1 METTAIK
8 DPKDEQI
15 TNDDTAVTN
24 KDGTNDLEKGKQP
37 TMQANPD
44 EERPTDDTTYSDD
57 CGDTSVH
64 DPVDEDTSNMGQGPK
79 GEDL

>member
-1 METTAIK
+1 MESTAIE

-24 KDGTNDLEKGKQP
+24 KDGNNDLEKGKQP
-37 TMQANPD
+37 DVQDNPD
-44 EERPTDDTTYSDD
+44 EERLTDFTAYSDD

>member
-1 METTAIK
+1 MEATAIK

-15 TNDDTAVTN
+15 TNNDAAVTN
-24 KDGTNDLEKGKQP
+24 KDGNNDLEKGKQP
-37 TMQANPD
+37 TMQDNPD
-44 EERPTDDTTYSDD
+44 EGIPTDYTIYSDD